1 MMRARRAA
9 PLAAL
14 LVLALTG
21 CGTPVQSAG
30 VPKPATSLP
39 APEISAQA
47 PTPSVE
53 VPVAPATPAPAA
65 VVPAPVRVS
74 VADAGIDVPVIPVG
88 VDANQAMELPEDPAV
103 AGWYRF
109 GPGPQ
114 SPEGRAVI
122 SAHVDMPGYG
132 IGPFSRIRDLA
143 QGTLIEVTDDTGNLT
158 RYRLDSVTYYKK
170 ADLPVDDLFARSGSP
185 MLVLITCGGAFD
197 ASIGRYEDNVVALAT
212 PVQE

>member
-1 MMRARRAA
+1 MMRARRAV
-9 PLAAL
+9 PLVAL

-21 CGTPVQSAG
+21 CGTASVESA
-30 VPKPATSLP
+30 PQPATSLP
-39 APEISAQA
+39 APEISVPA

-53 VPVAPATPAPAA
+53 IPVAPATPAPAA

-114 SPEGRAVI
+114 SPEGRTVV

-143 QGTLIEVTDDTGNLT
+143 QGTLIEVTDDTGNIT

-185 MLVLITCGGAFD
+185 MLVLITCGGPFD

>member
-1 MMRARRAA
+1 MARARRAV
-9 PLAAL
+9 PLVAL

-21 CGTPVQSAG
+21 CSTPAEPTPQPAITL
-30 VPKPATSLP
+30 PIPELPAT
-39 APEISAQA
+39 A
-47 PTPSVE
+47 PTPSIE

-88 VDANQAMELPEDPAV
+88 VDANEAMELPEDPVV

-114 SPEGRAVI
+114 SAEGRTVV

-143 QGTLIEVTDDTGNLT
+143 PGTMIEVTDDTGTLT

-185 MLVLITCGGAFD
+185 MLVLITCGGPFD

>member
-1 MMRARRAA
+1 MMRARRAV
-9 PLAAL
+9 PLVAL

-21 CGTPVQSAG
+21 CGTPVESA
-30 VPKPATSLP
+30 PQPATTLP
-39 APEISAQA
+39 APEISAAA
-47 PTPSVE
+47 PTPAVE
-53 VPVAPATPAPAA
+53 IPVAPATPAPAA

-88 VDANQAMELPEDPAV
+88 VDANDAMELPEDPAV

-143 QGTLIEVTDDTGNLT
+143 QGTLIEVTDDTGKLT
-158 RYRLDSVTYYKK
+158 RYRLDSVTYYRK

-185 MLVLITCGGAFD
+185 TLVLITCGGPFD
-197 ASIGRYEDNVVALAT
+197 ASIGRYQDNVVALAT
-212 PVQE
+212 PIQE